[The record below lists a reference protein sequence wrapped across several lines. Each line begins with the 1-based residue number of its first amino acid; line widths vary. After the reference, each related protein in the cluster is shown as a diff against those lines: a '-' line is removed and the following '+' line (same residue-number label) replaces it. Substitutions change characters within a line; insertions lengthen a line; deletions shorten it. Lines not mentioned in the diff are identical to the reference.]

1 MTEEPGPP
9 AEQRFEIE
17 ISPEVEQGVWA
28 DFVSLWHTPDS
39 FVLDFAALR
48 RPPYAVE
55 DAESRAASRVMPA
68 RIVGRVRIP
77 PSQVFELMKALEQQL
92 SMWEQETGRGKSTG
106 ASRG

>member
-1 MTEEPGPP
+1 MTEQPGVP

-17 ISPEVEQGVWA
+17 ISAEVEQGLWA

-55 DAESRAASRVMPA
+55 DAESHAVARVMPA
-68 RIVGRVRIP
+68 RIVARVRIP

-92 SMWEQETGRGKSTG
+92 SLWEQEAGRRNPPAQAET
-106 ASRG
+106 

>member
-1 MTEEPGPP
+1 MTEESGTP

-17 ISPEVEQGVWA
+17 ISAEVEQGLWA

-55 DAESRAASRVMPA
+55 GAESHGVSRVMPA

-92 SMWEQETGRGKSTG
+92 SMWEQETGRGSTG
-106 ASRG
+106 TGRS